1 MNVDCMTAWGDVPS
15 RLAGLFK
22 PAAIDGA
29 FTIVF
34 WTYELLISMRAT
46 ATIVVV
52 SFVCLMH
59 VAKTA
64 TIENDH
70 YGTIFKVSLVRRSVW
85 QLHDSFSMFYTI
97 GVLAFVFEAFILI
110 LVLSVAMPDVCPR
123 HKNCSAVHC
132 LSVKAVV
139 ISVLL
144 WVLLLP

>member
-1 MNVDCMTAWGDVPS
+1 MIVVRLSRRMMNVDCMMHGGWPITAGW
-15 RLAGLFK
+15 
-22 PAAIDGA
+22 AIQTAIGGA

-70 YGTIFKVSLVRRSVW
+70 YGTMV
-85 QLHDSFSMFYTI
+85 Q
-97 GVLAFVFEAFILI
+97 EILQMEI
-110 LVLSVAMPDVCPR
+110 L
-123 HKNCSAVHC
+123 
-132 LSVKAVV
+132 
-139 ISVLL
+139 
-144 WVLLLP
+144 